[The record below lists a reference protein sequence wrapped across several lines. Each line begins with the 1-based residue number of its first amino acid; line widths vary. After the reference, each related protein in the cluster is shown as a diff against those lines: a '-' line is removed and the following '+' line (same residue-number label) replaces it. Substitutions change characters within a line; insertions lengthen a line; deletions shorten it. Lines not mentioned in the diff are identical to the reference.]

1 MATITGMTADRML
14 AIEAASVVD
23 GDVVGDNLI
32 LTKHDGTQ
40 INAGSVKGPAGPQG
54 PVGSDL
60 AVLAAVPILDVGL
73 ANQIR
78 AGHQLTAADFTNMGL
93 SAPVGLWNLS
103 DLSDVSG
110 NGRNLNNKGAIPFAA
125 GINGTAN
132 TAAQFSGAVG
142 QALYIPDSGAAD
154 SLRIKT
160 GSWGCWFRT
169 AKRGVINML
178 VDKYG
183 TANQQCFSMYTGSAN
198 LLGVGISQ
206 DGAAN
211 NVVVVSVSD
220 VSDDRWHFGV
230 ATYDGITIKVYVDCV
245 LEGAAAFSAGPIFSG
260 SSAFNIGSRGA
271 DAGTNGVF
279 PNYGRVDETFVTSDV
294 LSEEQIRN
302 LYCAKIPHILAAVP
316 TRLSLNIRRRKKGS
330 VLVPANFSTQP
341 VRLHNFS
348 GGSLGDEGSGGV
360 ALTADPN
367 INNVAGVDGSSGNA
381 KSFSGA
387 SSLYSNDTGLPSGL
401 ATRSYGCWFKTL
413 GSGVVF
419 AGIMGWGT
427 VATGDARITLNP
439 SGSIRFAS
447 GADFLDSA
455 SMVVDGQWHHAIAI
469 EDNTAIDGVKR
480 KLYVDGRLSAIS
492 TVMNPVVLAGV
503 NHFRIAAAPDGTL
516 PFNGQIDSV
525 FICNYALTSTDV
537 ATLYAKGSQELTPSP
552 KSVGDH
558 VEAMDATS
566 LLVTFD
572 TLESQHTVDLK
583 VAV

>member
-1 MATITGMTADRML
+1 MATVTGMTAERML

-40 INAGSVKGPAGPQG
+40 INAGSVRGPAGPQG

-60 AVLAAVPILDVGL
+60 AVLTAVPILDVGL

-230 ATYDGITIKVYVDCV
+230 ATYDGTVIQVYVDSI
-245 LEGAAAFSAGPIFSG
+245 LEASAEFSTGPIFSG
-260 SSAFNIGSRGA
+260 SSALNIGNRGA
-271 DAGTNGVF
+271 DAGTNGAF
-279 PNYGRVDETFVTSDV
+279 PSFGRVDEAFVTADI
-294 LSEEQIRN
+294 LSEDQIRN
-302 LYCAKIPHILAAVP
+302 LYCAKISHTLAVVP

-330 VLVPANFSTQP
+330 IFSIADFTTQP
-341 VRLHNFS
+341 LRLHNFS
-348 GGSLGDEGSGGV
+348 GGSLGDEGSNGIV
-360 ALTADPN
+360 LANAAAPPATS
-367 INNVAGVDGSSGNA
+367 VAGVDGAAGN
-381 KSFSGA
+381 SFSFAGA
-387 SSLYSNDTGLPSGL
+387 QALTSTDAGLPAAL
-401 ATRSYGCWFKTL
+401 ASRSYGCWFKTAMAAASSDTL
-413 GSGVVF
+413 ISWGVF
-419 AGIMGWGT
+419 NTGDIRLR
-427 VATGDARITLNP
+427 VATGVIASNNVADA
-439 SGSIRFAS
+439 
-447 GADFLDSA
+447 
-455 SMVVDGQWHHAIAI
+455 MVGPFVADGQWHFAVGV
-469 EDNTAIDGVKR
+469 EDNLATDGVKR
-480 KLYVDGRLSAIS
+480 KLYLDGKLVTSSTVFSAIVS
-492 TVMNPVVLAGV
+492 GGANA
-503 NHFRIAAAPDGTL
+503 FRIGAAPNGTL
-516 PFNGQIDSV
+516 PFIGQIDSV
-525 FICNYALTSTDV
+525 FICGYALTSDDV
-537 ATLYAKGSQELTPSP
+537 AKMYVKSSQTLAPSP
-552 KSVGDH
+552 KNVGDH
-558 VEAMDATS
+558 VEAMDANN
-566 LLVTFD
+566 LLVIFD
-572 TLESQHTVDLK
+572 NLESQHQVDLR
-583 VAV
+583 VAA